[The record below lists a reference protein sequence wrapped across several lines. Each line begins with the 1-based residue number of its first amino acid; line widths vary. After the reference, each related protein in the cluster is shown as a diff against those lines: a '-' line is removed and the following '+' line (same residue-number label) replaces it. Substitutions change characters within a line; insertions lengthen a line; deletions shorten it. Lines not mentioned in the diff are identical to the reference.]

1 MGKMSHVRL
10 ITWEVNSAP
19 NCNFSLYRLEL
30 GVERDPRPRNK
41 LIFLVS
47 GENYVSI
54 HPLNNWCLNIGILSI
69 INFDDFLLCVH
80 TLSGL

>member
-1 MGKMSHVRL
+1 MSHVRH

-19 NCNFSLYRLEL
+19 NCSFSVDWLEL
-30 GVERDPRPRNK
+30 EVGSDLRPRNE

-54 HPLNNWCLNIGILSI
+54 HPLNNWCFNIGILSI

>member
-1 MGKMSHVRL
+1 MSHVRL

-19 NCNFSLYRLEL
+19 NGSFSVDRLEL

-54 HPLNNWCLNIGILSI
+54 NPIYNWCLNIGILSI
-69 INFDDFLLCVH
+69 TDFDDFLLCDH